1 MNDPYPV
8 PARCRTEED
17 YALLVAELVRMRAT
31 GTTAPQRE
39 LAGRLA
45 IGKATM
51 SERIKR
57 SKELG
62 LWGGRKLTEKASA
75 ILTQWH
81 QGQDGD

>member
-1 MNDPYPV
+1 
-8 PARCRTEED
+8 
-17 YALLVAELVRMRAT
+17 LVAELVRMRAT